1 MATILFHG
9 AEDLDCY
16 VQSESATEIRF
27 SVINGAWDGIYEKAT
42 QIGYPIMFPNNRRFM
57 GGYTIEE

>member
-1 MATILFHG
+1 MVTILFHG

-16 VQSESATEIRF
+16 VLSENDTEIRF
-27 SVINGAWDGIYEKAT
+27 SVINGVWDGVYDKAT
-42 QIGYPIMFPNNRRFM
+42 QIGYPIINPNNRRFM